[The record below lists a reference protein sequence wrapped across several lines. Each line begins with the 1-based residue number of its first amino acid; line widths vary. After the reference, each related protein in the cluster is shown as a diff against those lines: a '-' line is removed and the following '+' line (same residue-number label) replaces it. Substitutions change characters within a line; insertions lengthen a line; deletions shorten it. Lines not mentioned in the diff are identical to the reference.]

1 MVHTGERYS
10 PMEHYVMSSG
20 KEPFF
25 KYFSPGNLR
34 GHWRGHRGGPRV
46 VGQRSQGQETNIA
59 LLTGYC
65 IDHKPNYR

>member
-1 MVHTGERYS
+1 MVHTGQVLQLK
-10 PMEHYVMSSG
+10 HLVMSSK

-46 VGQRSQGQETNIA
+46 VGQRSEGQENSVT
-59 LLTGYC
+59 LLNGYC